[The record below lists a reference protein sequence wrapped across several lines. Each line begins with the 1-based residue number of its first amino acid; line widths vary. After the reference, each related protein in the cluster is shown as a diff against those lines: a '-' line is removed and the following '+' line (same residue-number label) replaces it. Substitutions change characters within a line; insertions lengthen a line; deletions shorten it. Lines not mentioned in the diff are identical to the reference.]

1 MAGIVQDAPI
11 PLFYVLFLV
20 LLAAFVVFSLAVV
33 AAGSRSQVSQ
43 ATIWHRAR

>member
-1 MAGIVQDAPI
+1 MAEIVHDAPI

-33 AAGSRSQVSQ
+33 AACPHC
-43 ATIWHRAR
+43 AARTK